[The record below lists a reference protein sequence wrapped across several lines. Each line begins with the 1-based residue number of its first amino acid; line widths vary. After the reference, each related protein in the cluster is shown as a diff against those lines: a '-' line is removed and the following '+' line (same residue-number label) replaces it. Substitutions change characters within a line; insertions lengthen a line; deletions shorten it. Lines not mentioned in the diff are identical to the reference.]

1 MALTEQQ
8 KQKKAKLKKS
18 KLKKTVQLTSSQKLL
33 DKITPYIEFP
43 FYECLMPHNL
53 FESGI
58 GNILITKVTPQGEI
72 AVCSFIIDVYCLG
85 IKQVLFKTL
94 PLPEYEKV
102 FKPSIVK
109 SHGDYAFTKLKPACA
124 KKLVEGAEE
133 YAKSIGMTNHKD
145 YPALK
150 AIFGEAK
157 LGRCWS
163 RYKYGK
169 DKMPLYIK
177 GPNESDADS
186 KRILRKLEEAC
197 GPGNFQFRL

>member
-18 KLKKTVQLTSSQKLL
+18 RQKKAAPISSSQKLL
-33 DKITPYIEFP
+33 AKITPHIEHP
-43 FYECLMPHNL
+43 FHECLMPHNL
-53 FESGI
+53 FEAGI
-58 GNILITKVTPQGEI
+58 GNILISKISPQGEI
-72 AVCSFIIDVYCLG
+72 AVCSFIVDVHCLG
-85 IKQVLFKTL
+85 IKQVLFKTISIN
-94 PLPEYEKV
+94 EYENV

-124 KKLVEGAEE
+124 KKLIEGAEQ
-133 YAKSIGMTNHKD
+133 YAISLGMSNHKD

-150 AIFGEAK
+150 AIFGEEK

-169 DKMPLYIK
+169 DKMPYYVK

-186 KRILRKLEEAC
+186 KRIIRKLEESC
-197 GPGNFQFRL
+197 GAGNFHFRS